1 MVKVNLDALIPR
13 EDFEIKA
20 STKPI
25 KKIESIAIRDI
36 TPDSFFFFTL
46 FVSPTFKERRMNGM
60 KNEYVS
66 LLKVS

>member
-36 TPDSFFFFTL
+36 TPDSFFF
-46 FVSPTFKERRMNGM
+46 SRC
-60 KNEYVS
+60 S
-66 LLKVS
+66 

>member
-20 STKPI
+20 STKAI

-36 TPDSFFFFTL
+36 TPDSFFFPL

>member
-1 MVKVNLDALIPR
+1 MVTVNLDALIPR

-36 TPDSFFFFTL
+36 TPDSFFFSRCSQARL
-46 FVSPTFKERRMNGM
+46 SKRDE
-60 KNEYVS
+60 
-66 LLKVS
+66 